1 MIRRHFLFG
10 AAGALAGVAAS
21 QRSASAQTVQF
32 HELRTYEL
40 RNDLDAARMHD
51 FMQKHLVPEMKKHSL
66 GPIGAF
72 NVISGQNSPALI
84 LLLNYRSLNGIRTN
98 TQMVDANSDYS
109 KAWRAFEKGG
119 QIPYV
124 RYKSQLMRA
133 FSGHPQVELPT
144 KREGNH
150 LFELR
155 TYESRDSFDSAAKI
169 DMFNEEEI
177 QIFRDCGFKPIFFG
191 ESIFGNR
198 LPNLTYLVAFD
209 DMAQREKA
217 WAEFRV
223 NPDWN
228 RIKDEPRWADTV
240 TNIHASFLQ
249 PTPYSEI
256 R

>member
-10 AAGALAGVAAS
+10 VAGAFAGAATTNS
-21 QRSASAQTVQF
+21 TSAATTHF
-32 HELRTYEL
+32 HELRAYEL
-40 RNDLDAARMHD
+40 RNDLDAARMHE
-51 FMQKHLVPEMKKHSL
+51 FMEKHLVPEMKRRSL
-66 GPIGAF
+66 GPVGVF
-72 NVISGQNSPALI
+72 NVLSGQNSPALV
-84 LLLNYRSLNGIRTN
+84 LLLNHASLESIQSN
-98 TQMVDANSDYS
+98 TQQVAS
-109 KAWRAFEKGG
+109 KSEYNQAWRAFEKSDP
-119 QIPYV
+119 IPYV
-124 RYKSQLMRA
+124 RYRSQFLRA
-133 FSGHPQVELPT
+133 FSGHPKVEVP
-144 KREGNH
+144 KPRQESH

-155 TYESRDSFDSAAKI
+155 TYESRDAFDSAAKI
-169 DMFNEEEI
+169 DMFNEAEI

-191 ESIFGNR
+191 ESIFGDR

-240 TNIHASFLQ
+240 TSIHASFLQ
-249 PTPYSEI
+249 PTGYSEI